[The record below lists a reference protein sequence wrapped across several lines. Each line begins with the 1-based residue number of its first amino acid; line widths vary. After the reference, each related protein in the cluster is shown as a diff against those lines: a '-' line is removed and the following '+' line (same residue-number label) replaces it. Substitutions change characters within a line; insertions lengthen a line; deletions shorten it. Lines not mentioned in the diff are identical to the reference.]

1 MVATNSQSADELAA
15 PLDLLLTSSAIG
27 MADRL
32 MPNVAWSRFALNLAK
47 QPRIV
52 ASRAASLGRELLSIA
67 EGRSEVAP
75 AKGDKRFAD
84 PAWRGNP
91 LLHRTMQAYLATN
104 GTVDQLFSDANLDWR
119 DAERIRFVLDF
130 LSEGL
135 SPSNNPVL
143 NPLGWKALIDTGG
156 RSAVR
161 GLRHFVSDMASAPR
175 VPSMVEPDAFTLGKT
190 IAVTPGSVVFRC
202 EEFELIQYAPQT
214 EKVFSAP
221 LLMVP
226 PVINKFYIMDISPGR
241 SMIEYFLR
249 EGIQVF
255 AISWRNPTAEQ
266 RNWGFDAYGQ
276 AILNALDAVEKITQ
290 SDRTHLQASCSG
302 GILAAMTAAH
312 LNATGEGQRL
322 AGLTLMVTVLDQTKA
337 GFAAAAI
344 DEEAANIAIAL
355 SQRKG
360 YLDGRSL
367 AEVFAWLRPTD
378 LVWRYWVNN
387 YVEGKS
393 PAAFDVLYWNAD
405 TTRMAAALHRDMV
418 TMGLHNSLA
427 TPGAVSML
435 GTPGGPQPVDHRCL
449 RGGGDRRPHIAV
461 AGLLSQCPAARYQES
476 ALCALVQRTHRVA
489 GQPAGQPQGE
499 LPRRRCGRARSGV
512 LAGVGRAAHGLLVA
526 RLRLLVRRP
535 QRREE
540 GRTTIARRRRYGATG
555 AGSRFLR
562 ARTLNIERG
571 CMTTVLEEPADLLKL
586 VGQRLGTTDW
596 IQITQD
602 QVDRFADATGDK
614 QWIHTDPQRAAKGPY
629 KGTIAHGYLTLSL
642 APVVISQVLQIRELT
657 AALNYG
663 LNKVRFPM
671 PLPVGSQVRA
681 AVTVMSAQQKTSG
694 VESVFTLTYEIDGED
709 RPACVADVIV
719 LYP

>member
-1 MVATNSQSADELAA
+1 
-15 PLDLLLTSSAIG
+15 LDLLLTSSAVG

-47 QPRIV
+47 QPRTV
-52 ASRAASLGRELLSIA
+52 ASRAASLGRELVSVA

-104 GTVDQLFSDANLDWR
+104 NTVNQLFSDAHLDWR

-161 GLRHFVSDMASAPR
+161 GLRNFVGDMTSAPR
-175 VPSMVEPDAFTLGKT
+175 VPSMIEPDAFTLGET
-190 IAVTPGSVVFRC
+190 IAVTPGSVVLRC

-249 EGIQVF
+249 QGIQVF

-266 RNWGFDAYGQ
+266 RNWGFDTYGQ

-322 AGLTLMVTVLDQTKA
+322 AGLTLMVTVLDQRKA

-355 SQRKG
+355 SARKG

-418 TMGLHNSLA
+418 TMGVHNSLA

-435 GTPGGPQPVDHRCL
+435 GTPVDLNQLTTDAYVVAGVADHISPWQACYRSARLLGIRNLSFVLSSSGHIASLVNPPGNPRASYRVGGVDEPDPEFWLESAEQHTDSWWPDFVAWVGE
-449 RGGGDRRPHIAV
+449 RGGEKKDA
-461 AGLLSQCPAARYQES
+461 
-476 ALCALVQRTHRVA
+476 
-489 GQPAGQPQGE
+489 PQSLG
-499 LPRRRCGRARSGV
+499 
-512 LAGVGRAAHGLLVA
+512 
-526 RLRLLVRRP
+526 
-535 QRREE
+535 
-540 GRTTIARRRRYGATG
+540 G
-555 AGSRFLR
+555 AGMAPL
-562 ARTLNIERG
+562 
-571 CMTTVLEEPADLLKL
+571 EPAP
-586 VGQRLGTTDW
+586 GT
-596 IQITQD
+596 
-602 QVDRFADATGDK
+602 
-614 QWIHTDPQRAAKGPY
+614 Y
-629 KGTIAHGYLTLSL
+629 
-642 APVVISQVLQIRELT
+642 VL
-657 AALNYG
+657 
-663 LNKVRFPM
+663 
-671 PLPVGSQVRA
+671 
-681 AVTVMSAQQKTSG
+681 
-694 VESVFTLTYEIDGED
+694 DH
-709 RPACVADVIV
+709 
-719 LYP
+719 